1 MVRYRSTYSL
11 LFCYY
16 FKLIGDLTKPLN
28 WTVVAQHNDKI
39 IQAKWH
45 PTEMSFIT
53 TSADRT
59 AIVWSLP
66 TNDSFI

>member
-1 MVRYRSTYSL
+1 MVNYISLSVLLKFTL
-11 LFCYY
+11 LFY
-16 FKLIGDLTKPLN
+16 LGDLTKPLN
-28 WTVVAQHNDKI
+28 WAVVAQHNDKI

-66 TNDSFI
+66 TNDSLI